1 VQAAW
6 HGFQG
11 RKAAAPAA
19 PVAPDFWRLV
29 AQSAPDLITA
39 HAPDGRIR
47 FASAAASA
55 LLGRAPA
62 ALEGLTPQ
70 ELAHPEDLAGL
81 QAVFRDASY
90 FGRDGAVAARFAH
103 ADGRWLWMEL
113 RCRRIQLFSEDGGED
128 GGGDI
133 VAVTREIGAFK
144 AQSAALAQARDDAL
158 AATQRKTRFLATMS
172 HELRTPLNAILGF
185 SEVMAREMFGAL
197 TPRYREYAGLIQDS
211 GQHLLDLI
219 NGLLDMSKIEAGK
232 FELYEELFALDDV
245 AQSAARFVGIAAERT
260 GVSLAV
266 AIAPAARLAFADK
279 RAVKQMLV
287 NLLANAIKFTL
298 PGGTVTLTAQAQGRA
313 VILTV
318 ADTGTGIAAA
328 DLERLGMPFEQARAA
343 QGREGTGLG
352 LALVKSLAALHG
364 GEAVIASVLGEG
376 TSVTLRLPH
385 AAVEVA
391 ARLATSTVVP
401 FRGAA

>member
-1 VQAAW
+1 MRVNRSFRERVQAAW
-6 HGFQG
+6 QGFQG
-11 RKAAAPAA
+11 RPAA
-19 PVAPDFWRLV
+19 DPGAAWRLL

-47 FASAAASA
+47 FASAAASV
-55 LLGRAPA
+55 LLGRDPA
-62 ALEGLTPQ
+62 GLEGLTPQ
-70 ELAHPEDLAGL
+70 DLAHPDDLAGL

-90 FGRDGAVAARFAH
+90 FGRDGAVAARLAH

-113 RCRRIQLFSEDGGED
+113 RCRRTPLGEE

-144 AQSAALAQARDDAL
+144 AQSAALAQARDAAL
-158 AATQRKTRFLATMS
+158 AATKEKTRFLANMS

-185 SEVMAREMFGAL
+185 SEMMAREMFGAL
-197 TPRYREYAGLIQDS
+197 TPRYQEYAGLIQDS

-232 FELYEELFALDDV
+232 FELYEELFGLDEV
-245 AQSAARFVGIAAERT
+245 AASAARFVGIAAERT
-260 GVSLAV
+260 GVSLTV
-266 AIAPAARLAFADK
+266 DVAPAARLAFADK

-287 NLLANAIKFTL
+287 NLFSNAVKFTP

-313 VILTV
+313 LILTV
-318 ADTGTGIAAA
+318 ADTGTGIAPA
-328 DLERLGMPFEQARAA
+328 DLVRLGRPFEQVRAA
-343 QGREGTGLG
+343 HGREGTGLG
-352 LALVKSLAALHG
+352 LALVKALAVLHG
-364 GEAVIASVLGEG
+364 GEAVVASVLGEG
-376 TSVTLRLPH
+376 TIVTLRLPH

-391 ARLATSTVVP
+391 ARLAQSTVVP